1 MRRGEKKMPT
11 AKLIPAAKKTILSV
25 TLKRVLDENPDTSW
39 LGEYSNKRTSDY
51 SIDRRHSEDCD
62 SQRELTANAR
72 QTIEHA
78 RGTVAEFQ
86 ALEPNSDTLEW
97 QALEDAYYF
106 LDSLADEVIECDCGG
121 HQVSSRELPYFNPS
135 FNYVDAS
142 GNLREGMTAA
152 EVRKYVRQD
161 YDRMESLNNGS
172 WSFIGI
178 VAECEIEAIVDGK
191 PYTTELHASVW
202 GIESDSD
209 RDYLKSTEDEQ
220 LADIRSQLGE
230 YGFSSRAISQA
241 FKFIERKEE

>member
-1 MRRGEKKMPT
+1 MVTLTKANASTSEGKSKKR
-11 AKLIPAAKKTILSV
+11 ILSV
-25 TLKRVLDENPDTSW
+25 TIKRVLNENPDTSW

-62 SQRELTANAR
+62 SQRDLTAKAR

-78 RGTVAEFQ
+78 RSTVAEFQ
-86 ALEPNSDTLEW
+86 ALEPSSDTLESE
-97 QALEDAYYF
+97 ALEDAYYF
-106 LDSLADEVIECDCGG
+106 LDNLADEVIECDCGG
-121 HQVSSRELPYFNPS
+121 HHVSSRELPYFNPS

-142 GNLREGMTAA
+142 GNLREGMRAE

-161 YDRMESLNNGS
+161 YDRMEGLNNGL

-191 PYTTELHASVW
+191 PFTTELHASLW

-209 RDYLKSTEDEQ
+209 RAYLKSNEDEQ
-220 LADIRSQLGE
+220 LADIRGQLGE
-230 YGFSSRAISQA
+230 YGFNTRAISQA
-241 FKFIERKEE
+241 MKSIIRKEE